1 MESIGERRNKSVNV
15 IVDIKGGYGNQLFCY
30 ALGYAVS
37 KRLQAQLW
45 LDTSMLQHHIV
56 KNRQAEILHLD
67 IAYDKLITYPYDGRL
82 LYRKLGI
89 NRFCKRNAIG
99 WNTAVY
105 KEKQLIQY
113 DPDVFGIKKDTYFD
127 GFWQNPD
134 YFDQYREELLPLLQP
149 KEKKKEGVIAL
160 KEEMQREES
169 VSVHIRRGDYV
180 GLAWNLPMSYYDM
193 AMIKMEE
200 CLGATLHYYIFSD
213 DMDFAREYYK
223 TSGRQITFI
232 SYDSPSPVRDDM
244 YLMSR
249 CRHNIIANSSYSWW
263 GAYQNQNPEKY
274 VICPKIGMW
283 DEKFYLK
290 DWHKIAITEK

>member
-1 MESIGERRNKSVNV
+1 MKV

-45 LDTSMLQHHIV
+45 LDISMLEQHIV
-56 KNRQAEILHLD
+56 KDRQAELLHLQ
-67 IAYDKLITYPYDGRL
+67 IAYDKLVTYPYDRRL
-82 LYRKLGI
+82 LCRKLGI
-89 NRFCKRNAIG
+89 NRCRKKNAIG

-105 KEKQLIQY
+105 EEKQLIQY
-113 DPDVFGIKKDTYFD
+113 DPDVFGIKKNTYYD

-134 YFDQYREELLPLLQP
+134 YFHQYREELLPLLQP
-149 KEKKKEGVIAL
+149 KEEKSESVAAL
-160 KEEMQREES
+160 AEQMQREES

-180 GLAWNLPMSYYDM
+180 GLAWDLPMSYYEE
-193 AMIKMEE
+193 AMLKMESF
-200 CLGATLHYYIFSD
+200 LGICPHYYIFSD
-213 DMDFAREYYK
+213 DMDFVREHYK
-223 TSGRQITFI
+223 TSGRQMTFVR
-232 SYDSPSPVRDDM
+232 YDSPSPVRDDM

-263 GAYQNQNPEKY
+263 GAYQNQNPQKY

-283 DEKFYLK
+283 DEKFYLN
-290 DWHKIAITEK
+290 DWHKIMIPENNRKNGNA

>member
-1 MESIGERRNKSVNV
+1 MNV
-15 IVDIKGGYGNQLFCY
+15 IMDIKGGYGNQLFCY
-30 ALGYAVS
+30 ALGYALS

-45 LDTSMLQHHIV
+45 LDISMLENHIV
-56 KNRQAEILHLD
+56 RDRQAEILHLH
-67 IAYDKLITYPYDGRL
+67 IAYDKLVAYPYDKRL
-82 LYRKLGI
+82 LYRKLGV
-89 NRFCKRNAIG
+89 NRIRKRNAIG

-113 DPDVFGIKKDTYFD
+113 DPGVFGVKKDTYFD

-149 KEKKKEGVIAL
+149 KEEKTEGVAAL
-160 KEEMQREES
+160 AERMQEEES

-180 GLAWNLPMSYYDM
+180 GLAWNLPMSYYET
-193 AMIKMEE
+193 AMRKMEE
-200 CLGATLHYYIFSD
+200 FLGTNPHYYIFSD
-213 DMDFAREYYK
+213 DMDFVREYYK
-223 TSGRQITFI
+223 ASGRQMTFV
-232 SYDSPSPVRDDM
+232 SYDSGTPVRDDM

-283 DEKFYLK
+283 DGKFYLK
-290 DWHKIAITEK
+290 DWHMITVSDDEGRNH

>member
-1 MESIGERRNKSVNV
+1 MNV

-45 LDTSMLQHHIV
+45 LDTSMLHHHIV
-56 KNRQAEILHLD
+56 KNRQAEILHLN
-67 IAYDKLITYPYDGRL
+67 IVYDKLITYSYDSRL

-89 NRFCKRNAIG
+89 NRLRKKNAIG

-134 YFDQYREELLPLLQP
+134 YFDQYREELLALLQP
-149 KEKKKEGVIAL
+149 KEKKTESVAAL
-160 KEEMQREES
+160 AEQMQREES

-180 GLAWNLPMSYYDM
+180 SLAWDLPMSYYET
-193 AMIKMEE
+193 AMLKMEE
-200 CLGATLHYYIFSD
+200 LLGVIPHYYIFSD
-213 DMDFAREYYK
+213 DMDFVREYYK
-223 TSGRQITFI
+223 ASGRQMTFV
-232 SYDSPSPVRDDM
+232 SYDSQAPVRDDM

-274 VICPKIGMW
+274 VICPRIGMW

-290 DWHKIAITEK
+290 DWHKITITEK